1 MRDNYVIVSLDSIE
15 TFSFD
20 KIYNTYGVYYK
31 NIIIDYDKYYD

>member
-31 NIIIDYDKYYD
+31 NITIDCGECYN